1 LKKIDFV
8 AYFNS
13 NRLGLVTLD
22 TPDDKAKPTLTHLA
36 DLCGQTIAGGA
47 GTQNVVVLQQQ
58 SAKCVAAGKAKIDV
72 PEFPSRP
79 AGVQAVL
86 SGRTPGFFGP
96 YEGLKYMTSVSHG
109 NLRLAGVFRVPG
121 TGISIGLAKDSPL
134 TEPVRAALASLIKDG
149 TYAKILAKWDM
160 AYGAVSAA
168 RANQAILA
176 SQAP

>member
-1 LKKIDFV
+1 
-8 AYFNS
+8 
-13 NRLGLVTLD
+13 
-22 TPDDKAKPTLTHLA
+22 
-36 DLCGQTIAGGA
+36 
-47 GTQNVVVLQQQ
+47 
-58 SAKCVAAGKAKIDV
+58 
-72 PEFPSRP
+72 
-79 AGVQAVL
+79 
-86 SGRTPGFFGP
+86 
-96 YEGLKYMTSVSHG
+96 MTSVSHG